1 MAPNISLL
9 DMLPVKRL
17 HRICFFFLLVTWM
30 AICISNIYTRLDN
43 VNTSLNIVTE
53 SLIPIKEALCIKYTN
68 NTLYSTNGKLIIGCY
83 NATMAGVSGIVK
95 LLGLPR

>member
-1 MAPNISLL
+1 MAPNISVL

-17 HRICFFFLLVTWM
+17 HRICFYFLLVTWM

-53 SLIPIKEALCIKYTN
+53 SLIPFKQALCIKYTN
-68 NTLYSTNGKLIIGCY
+68 NTLYSTNGKLMISSSPVTFEFHFKG
-83 NATMAGVSGIVK
+83 TFE
-95 LLGLPR
+95 LLL